1 MHGRR
6 RATWPILAFAIVLGV
21 LGLHTARAA
30 EFFAM
35 DTGTR
40 DAQHETPEAQ
50 VGMLAA
56 LGYAGIGWTG
66 ADGLP
71 EVLAALDK
79 NGLRLFTIYYTLDI
93 DTATPDAIAPA
104 IETASGRD
112 AFLWLSL
119 TSASLPSS
127 APEGDAKAV
136 ALVQGIA
143 ERAAQANLKVALYP
157 HVDAWLERV
166 DDALR
171 VVQAVNLPNVGAT
184 FNLYHWLREGDRAGL
199 SALLDRAVPSLFAV
213 TINGSSN
220 GGTIETLGSGAFD
233 ILGLLVALDARGYSG
248 PIGLQGYGI
257 GGNVHENLKNSMQ
270 AWRATERLLEK
281 GWTAPLSAGDLSGFR
296 SPTGEWLM
304 AGNAILNPTDEKR
317 LSTEPGIGVSVNGE
331 AGKTTHLITQLE
343 HGDIEAHIE
352 FVVPKGSNS
361 GVYFQ
366 GRYEIQVLDSWGVT
380 ELTHGDCGG
389 IYQRYHEEPGLEES
403 QRGYEGRPPL
413 INASRAPGEWQS
425 FDVIFRAPRFDAN
438 GAKTAN
444 AAFLSVWHN
453 GVLVHGFEE
462 LSGPTRAALYN
473 DEQPL
478 GPMMFQGDHGPV
490 AYRNIRIRSI
500 DLGPC
505 LEILSYDFGQSR
517 AAMLELERRIQA
529 APAAGRPVMEARLLA
544 TLASPEAT
552 FACKQF
558 VCRQLQLVGTERA
571 VPALTSLLIDPKLG
585 HMARN
590 ALLAIPGSKSLSAML
605 DALDSADD
613 ALKAGLINTLGDRHS
628 DDAVP
633 ALAELLNDANPN
645 LVALAA
651 SALGTIAS
659 DAAFSVLLQASPE
672 GTPERQEALARAM
685 LACAE
690 RMLADGD
697 MDKAAGVYEALQAAV
712 QQPATVRAAA
722 FKGLVL
728 ARGDAG
734 LPSLADALSS
744 GDRHRLD
751 AALELARTLD
761 GPAATKA
768 LAGAL
773 PSLSPDRAAL
783 VVEALGDRGDASI
796 LPDILPLIGHEN
808 DGVRLAALKA
818 AGALGDTSAVG
829 ALVEAAAATKGR
841 EKEAAQ
847 QALARLRGAEIDAAL
862 VSGLAD
868 SIPGKAIVCIEAL
881 DARHV
886 AAAASVLA
894 VTAHANVEVR
904 LAALKALEHM
914 AAGDNMSVLAAIL
927 KQPQDERER
936 EPAERAFAA
945 AASVIPDEAARHAA
959 IKSAFP
965 EPCDTALRISLAR
978 VYGRITDAASLAKIR
993 ELIGAPEP
1001 EVADAA
1007 VRALAE
1013 WPTPEPISDLMPI
1026 AKSSANETHRVL
1038 ALRGAIRMFSLPAE
1052 RPVEE
1057 TLNLYEE
1064 ALQLAARAEEKRL
1077 ALASLQ
1083 NIAHERALALAV
1095 AQLDN
1100 PEIVGEAAVAVLKI
1114 SEGLAQGLPEAV
1126 RPALEKLIQIAP
1138 SPDTVTKAQALLGQL
1153 PH

>member
-1 MHGRR
+1 MYGRR
-6 RATWPILAFAIVLGV
+6 RATWPILAFAVALGV

-50 VGMLAA
+50 VGMIAA

-71 EVLAALDK
+71 ELLAALDK

-93 DTATPDAIAPA
+93 DTATPDAVAPA
-104 IETASGRD
+104 IEAARGRD
-112 AFLWLSL
+112 AILWLSL
-119 TSASLPSS
+119 TSGSLPCS
-127 APEGDAKAV
+127 ALEGDVKAV

-143 ERAAQANLKVALYP
+143 ERAAQANLRVALYP

-199 SALLDRAVPSLFAV
+199 GALLDRAVSSLFAV

-220 GGTIETLGSGAFD
+220 DGTIETLDKGTFD
-233 ILGLLVALDARGYSG
+233 LLGLLALLQARGYSG

-270 AWRATERLLEK
+270 AWRAAERLLEE

-296 SPTGEWLM
+296 SPTGEWLI
-304 AGNAILNPTDEKR
+304 AGNAVLNPADEKR
-317 LSTEPGIGVSVNGE
+317 LSTEPGIGVAVNGE
-331 AGKTTHLITQLE
+331 AGRTTHLITQLE
-343 HGDIEAHIE
+343 HGDVEAHIE

-389 IYQRYHEEPGLEES
+389 IYQRYHEEPGFEES

-413 INASRAPGEWQS
+413 VNASRTPGEWQS

-438 GAKTAN
+438 GVKTAN

-462 LSGPTRAALYN
+462 LSGPTRAALFQ

-490 AYRNIRIRSI
+490 AYRNIRVRSV
-500 DLGPC
+500 DLGSYA
-505 LEILSYDFGQSR
+505 EILSYDFGQSR
-517 AAMLELERRIQA
+517 AALRGLERKIQA
-529 APAAGRPVMEARLLA
+529 ASALERPVMEARLLA
-544 TLASPEAT
+544 TLTSPEAT

-571 VPALTSLLIDPKLG
+571 VPALASLLLDPKLG

-590 ALLAIPGSKSLSAML
+590 ALFAIPGTKSISAML

-613 ALKAGLINTLGDRHS
+613 ALKAGLINTLGDRRS

-651 SALGTIAS
+651 AALGAIAS

-672 GTPERQEALARAM
+672 GPPERQEALARAM
-685 LACAE
+685 LACAD
-690 RMLADGD
+690 RMLAGGD
-697 MDKAAGVYEALQAAV
+697 AEKAAGVYEALQAAE
-712 QQPATVRAAA
+712 QQPAAVRAAA

-734 LPSLADALSS
+734 LPLLAEAFSS
-744 GDRHRLD
+744 SDEHRLD
-751 AALELARTLD
+751 AALELARRFD
-761 GPAATKA
+761 GPAAAKA
-768 LAGAL
+768 LLEVL
-773 PSLSPDRAAL
+773 PSLAPERAAL
-783 VVEALGDRGDASI
+783 LIEALSDRGDGSVLAE
-796 LPDILPLIGHEN
+796 ILPLIKHE
-808 DGVRLAALKA
+808 DGGVRLAALTA
-818 AGALGDTSAVG
+818 AGAMGDTSAVG

-841 EKEAAQ
+841 EKKAAQ
-847 QALARLRGAEIDAAL
+847 QALARLHGAEVDAAL

-868 SIPGKAIVCIEAL
+868 TVPGKVIVCIEAL

-894 VTAHANVEVR
+894 VTAHTDVEVR

-914 AAGDNMSVLAAIL
+914 ATGENMSVLAAVL

-945 AASVIPDEAARHAA
+945 AASAIQDEAARHAA
-959 IKSAFP
+959 IGTVLP
-965 EPCDTALRISLAR
+965 EPWDAALRVSMAR
-978 VYGRITDAASLAKIR
+978 VYGQITDAASLAKIR
-993 ELIGAPEP
+993 EMTGAPEP

-1013 WPTPEPISDLMPI
+1013 WPTTEPVSDLMLI
-1026 AKSSANETHRVL
+1026 AKTSANETHRVL
-1038 ALRGAIRMFSLPAE
+1038 ALRGAIRMFTLPAE

-1057 TLNLYEE
+1057 TLNMYEE
-1064 ALQLAARAEEKRL
+1064 ALQLAARADEKRL

-1083 NIAHERALALAV
+1083 TIAHERALALAV

-1100 PEIVGEAAVAVLKI
+1100 AEIVVEAAVAVLKI
-1114 SEGLAQGLPEAV
+1114 SEGLAQASPEVV
-1126 RPALEKLIQIAP
+1126 RPALEKLLQRAP
-1138 SPDTVTKAQALLGQL
+1138 NPDAVAKAQALLGQL